1 MVHLWAYRQK
11 ETGLTPHLT
20 EPVQVQPMLCQR
32 CRIDLMSKQGVFM
45 VAIDLVAVYGALLT
59 LIFFKFLLGNDTDSR
74 CALLLRKDYVTT
86 RQTELLLVKQMLNRV
101 MLSIADHR
109 LNSNCIINIA
119 IDRLRPCRINE

>member
-1 MVHLWAYRQK
+1 
-11 ETGLTPHLT
+11 
-20 EPVQVQPMLCQR
+20 
-32 CRIDLMSKQGVFM
+32 M